1 MYWQT
6 SRFRIDLYEPQVMG
20 IVNLT
25 PDSFSDG
32 GKYASTSAALEHA
45 ERMLKEGAT
54 ILDVG
59 GESTRPGSPAV
70 SADEEWARLQGFLHE
85 ALRWNVPLSIDTY
98 KRETMRKALDMGIDI
113 VNDIRALQSPG
124 ALDVI
129 AGHPLCGVCLMH
141 MHGDPQTMQVAPMQG
156 DAVPVVLDFLT
167 RRVSELTQRGIKSSR
182 IVLDCGIGFGKT
194 VEQNFSLLARQNEIL
209 KLGYPLLAGWSRKS
223 SLGAVLARQG
233 GSEREPAERVNA
245 SVAAALMSVERG
257 AQIVRVHD
265 VRQTVEA
272 LCVWKYTRSI
282 ASGIASPLQ
291 SIKSDSRYIRD

>member
-141 MHGDPQTMQVAPMQG
+141 MQ
-156 DAVPVVLDFLT
+156 
-167 RRVSELTQRGIKSSR
+167 
-182 IVLDCGIGFGKT
+182 
-194 VEQNFSLLARQNEIL
+194 
-209 KLGYPLLAGWSRKS
+209 
-223 SLGAVLARQG
+223 
-233 GSEREPAERVNA
+233 
-245 SVAAALMSVERG
+245 
-257 AQIVRVHD
+257 
-265 VRQTVEA
+265 
-272 LCVWKYTRSI
+272 
-282 ASGIASPLQ
+282 
-291 SIKSDSRYIRD
+291 